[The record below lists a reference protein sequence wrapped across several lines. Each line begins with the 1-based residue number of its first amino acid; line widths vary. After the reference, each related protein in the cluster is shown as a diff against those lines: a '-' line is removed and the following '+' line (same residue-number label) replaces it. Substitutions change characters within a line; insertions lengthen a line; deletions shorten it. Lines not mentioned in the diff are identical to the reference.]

1 MFASLL
7 RWSCVVLPLLVAAD
21 CKPPRPYRK
30 RAKVE
35 KPFTRAAAPAASAES
50 PPSLVPAPLSGT
62 PSLAGKSSSP
72 SGSSKPRSARERR
85 DACEFK
91 KGAMPEQTLDAEE
104 PIGQRIPIDH
114 FVIVMQEN
122 RSFDH
127 YFHDLPKFGQPD
139 VDVTPKGYV
148 NPD

>member
-35 KPFTRAAAPAASAES
+35 KPFTRAAATAGSAES
-50 PPSLVPAPLSGT
+50 SPSLVPALSSGT
-62 PSLAGKSSSP
+62 PSSSAKSSFPALSN
-72 SGSSKPRSARERR
+72 KPRSARERR
-85 DACEFK
+85 EACEFK

-104 PIGQRIPIDH
+104 PIGSASPSII
-114 FVIVMQEN
+114 
-122 RSFDH
+122 SWS
-127 YFHDLPKFGQPD
+127 
-139 VDVTPKGYV
+139 
-148 NPD
+148 